1 MRATLARVVV
11 PDADAAERRARQV
24 VLDAFAA
31 REPVTHRAT
40 PARRVVALAVLVV
53 AGVAGAALSPPGRA
67 VVDRLR
73 EVVGVE
79 QAQPALF
86 RLPTAGRLLVAS
98 DPGLWVVDRDGS
110 KRLLPGY
117 REASWSPFGRYVV
130 ATRRNEL
137 TALEPDGDVR
147 WTLARPD
154 VRFPR
159 WTGTETD
166 TRIAYLSG
174 TALRVVS
181 GDGTGDRRL
190 RPTVRAV
197 APAWRPGGGFVLTYV
212 DASGAVVSED
222 VERRIVLW
230 RTRPTRPVLQLAWS
244 ADGRRLLVRDERS
257 VELRTREGVRYT
269 AVRVTGS
276 RVTASAFRSSL
287 HENTHALERGGSSQ
301 VLHNG
306 EGGGR
311 LFSGRGKFSGLAWSP
326 DRSWLL
332 VGWPAADQWVFV
344 RADGGSIR
352 AVSNVSQQFRS
363 RAFPRVQGWCCT
375 REPRK

>member
-1 MRATLARVVV
+1 MRAALERLVV
-11 PDADAAERRARQV
+11 PSADAAETRAREV

-31 REPVTHRAT
+31 REPVPHRRKPVRLVA
-40 PARRVVALAVLVV
+40 ALAVLVV
-53 AGVAGAALSPPGRA
+53 AGLAGAALSPPGRA
-67 VVDRLR
+67 VVDRIR
-73 EVVGVE
+73 EAVGVE
-79 QAQPALF
+79 RAQPALF

-98 DPGLWVVDRDGS
+98 DPGVWVVERDGS

-130 ATRRNEL
+130 AARRNEL
-137 TALEPDGDVR
+137 AALEPAGDVR
-147 WTLARPD
+147 WTLARRD

-159 WTGTETD
+159 WTGTQTD

-174 TALRVVS
+174 TALRVVG

-190 RPTVRAV
+190 RPTVRPV

-222 VERRIVLW
+222 VERRVVLW
-230 RTRPTRPVLQLAWS
+230 RKRPARPVLQLAWS
-244 ADGRRLLVRDERS
+244 ADGRRLLVRDERN

-311 LFSGRGKFSGLAWSP
+311 LFSGRGTFGELAWGP
-326 DRSWLL
+326 DGSWLL

-375 REPRK
+375 NTPRK

>member
-1 MRATLARVVV
+1 MRAKLERVVV
-11 PDADAAERRARQV
+11 PSADAAERRARRV
-24 VLDAFAA
+24 VLGAFAA
-31 REPVTHRAT
+31 REPVPRRAR
-40 PARRVVALAVLVV
+40 PVRLVAALAVLVV
-53 AGVAGAALSPPGRA
+53 AGLAGAALSPPGRA
-67 VVDRLR
+67 VVDRIR

-79 QAQPALF
+79 QAEPALF
-86 RLPTAGRLLVAS
+86 RLPASGRLLVAS
-98 DPGLWVVDRDGS
+98 DPGVWVVEPDGS

-130 ATRRNEL
+130 AARRNEL
-137 TALEPDGDVR
+137 TALEPDGDIR
-147 WTLARPD
+147 WTLARRD

-159 WTGTETD
+159 WTGTQTD

-174 TALRVVS
+174 TDLRVIG
-181 GDGTGDRRL
+181 GDGKGDRRL
-190 RPTVRAV
+190 RPSINAV

-230 RTRPTRPVLQLAWS
+230 RTRPARPVLQLAWS
-244 ADGRRLLVRDERS
+244 ADGRRLLVRDEHA
-257 VELRTREGVRYT
+257 VEIRTRAGHRFT
-269 AVRVTGS
+269 AVRATGS
-276 RVTASAFRSSL
+276 RATASAFRSSL
-287 HENTHALERGGSSQ
+287 HENTHALARGASSQ

-311 LFSGRGKFSGLAWSP
+311 LFSGRGTFRELAWSP
-326 DRSWLL
+326 DGSWLL

-352 AVSNVSQQFRS
+352 AVSNVSQQLRS
-363 RAFPRVQGWCCT
+363 RSFPRIQGWCCT